1 MSKLTGLGRGLG
13 SLIPMAESPV
23 SAPQG
28 SVRTVPTNAIV
39 VNSRQPRRHFSS
51 AELEDLIASIKEHG
65 ILQPLLVQEV
75 TRGNYELIAGE
86 RRLRAS
92 KMLGL
97 PEVPVVIRS
106 VNEQEK
112 LELALI
118 ENIQRQDLNA
128 IEEAIAFHALIDEF
142 GLTHEEVA
150 RRVGKSRPVIS
161 NTIRL
166 LELSAEMQQALMDG
180 KISKSHAR
188 TLLAEE
194 NDTKREHLFHEM
206 LKGGV
211 TVREAE
217 ERTAT
222 PAARSAAQKKN
233 ADLLAHEARLREILG
248 TKVEIQEKNGHGK
261 ILISFFSKEELRELL
276 ARFTD

>member
-1 MSKLTGLGRGLG
+1 
-13 SLIPMAESPV
+13 MAESAV
-23 SAPQG
+23 QAPQG
-28 SVRTVPTNAIV
+28 SVRTVPTAAIE

-75 TRGNYELIAGE
+75 TRGHYELIAGE

-97 PEVPVVIRS
+97 HEVPVVVRS
-106 VNEQEK
+106 ANEQEK

-128 IEEAIAFHALIDEF
+128 IEEAIAFRALIDEF
-142 GLTHEEVA
+142 GLTHDEVA

-161 NTIRL
+161 NTLRL
-166 LELSAEMQQALMDG
+166 LELAQEMQQALMEG

-194 NDTKREHLFHEM
+194 NATKREHLFHEM
-206 LKGGV
+206 LKGTV
-211 TVREAE
+211 TVHEAE
-217 ERTAT
+217 MRTAT
-222 PAARSAAQKKN
+222 PASQSILRHKN

-248 TKVEIQEKNGHGK
+248 TKVEIQERNGRGK
-261 ILISFFSKEELRELL
+261 IVISYFSKEELRELL
-276 ARFTD
+276 ARLAD

>member
-13 SLIPMAESPV
+13 SLIPMAESTV
-23 SAPQG
+23 RIPQG
-28 SVRTVPTNAIV
+28 SVRTVPTAAIA

-75 TRGNYELIAGE
+75 TRGKYELIAGE

-97 PEVPVVIRS
+97 PEVPVVVRS
-106 VNEQEK
+106 ANEQEK

-128 IEEAIAFHALIDEF
+128 IEEAIAFRALIDEF
-142 GLTHEEVA
+142 GLTHDEVA

-161 NTIRL
+161 NTMRL
-166 LELSAEMQQALMDG
+166 LELSDEIQQALMEG
-180 KISKSHAR
+180 KLSKTHAR

-194 NDTKREHLFHEM
+194 NIAKREHLFHQI
-206 LKGGV
+206 LAGGV
-211 TVREAE
+211 TVRQVEV
-217 ERTAT
+217 RTAS
-222 PAARSAAQKKN
+222 PSARAFMNAKN
-233 ADLLAHEARLREILG
+233 ADLLAHEARLREVLG
-248 TKVEIQEKNGHGK
+248 TKVQILERNGRGK
-261 ILISFFSKEELRELL
+261 IVISYFSKEELRELL
-276 ARFTD
+276 ARLSD

>member
-39 VNSRQPRRHFSS
+39 VTPRQPRRHFSS

-194 NDTKREHLFHEM
+194 DSAKREHLFHEM

>member
-13 SLIPMAESPV
+13 SLIPMAESAV
-23 SAPQG
+23 QAPQG
-28 SVRTVPTNAIV
+28 SVRTVPTAAIE

-75 TRGNYELIAGE
+75 TRGHYELIAGE

-97 PEVPVVIRS
+97 FEVPVVVRS
-106 VNEQEK
+106 ANEQEK

-128 IEEAIAFHALIDEF
+128 IEEAHAYLALIDEF
-142 GLTHEEVA
+142 GLTHDEVA

-166 LELSAEMQQALMDG
+166 LELSEEMQQALMEG
-180 KISKSHAR
+180 KISKTHAR

-194 NDTKREHLFHEM
+194 NLTKREHLFHQI
-206 LKGGV
+206 LAGGV
-211 TVREAE
+211 TVREVEA
-217 ERTAT
+217 RTA
-222 PAARSAAQKKN
+222 PAASRFAVAKKSA
-233 ADLLAHEARLREILG
+233 DILAHEARLREILG
-248 TKVEIQEKNGHGK
+248 TKVEIVDRNGSGK
-261 ILISFFSKEELRELL
+261 ISISYFSKEELLELL
-276 ARFTD
+276 ARLAD